1 MLLALD
7 EALKQV
13 RAFAERHPPSSCHVD
28 IQINGDSDLI
38 IQQMLG
44 NYQVRS
50 ENLVPLHR
58 QANTLVASIQQ
69 IMDTQV
75 RYQHV
80 YRDNNAVA
88 DGECVILVRTT
99 PSRIPPW
106 RGIHLWHW
114 IFTHLTPST
123 IHISALANQAMDS
136 RTSSNVIVST
146 RRGSKSAHEDAI
158 IPGGVDVWRPT
169 LLYQRWYQPQ
179 IKQVANSYSPG
190 RSTLGTSFAD
200 ASILARDTITHRSND

>member
-1 MLLALD
+1 MILSETSNETNVTEHLLHLSCFLGSRRVTNNEAEYHGMLLALD

-99 PSRIPPW
+99 PSRIPP
-106 RGIHLWHW
+106 
-114 IFTHLTPST
+114 
-123 IHISALANQAMDS
+123 
-136 RTSSNVIVST
+136 
-146 RRGSKSAHEDAI
+146 
-158 IPGGVDVWRPT
+158 
-169 LLYQRWYQPQ
+169 
-179 IKQVANSYSPG
+179 
-190 RSTLGTSFAD
+190 
-200 ASILARDTITHRSND
+200 